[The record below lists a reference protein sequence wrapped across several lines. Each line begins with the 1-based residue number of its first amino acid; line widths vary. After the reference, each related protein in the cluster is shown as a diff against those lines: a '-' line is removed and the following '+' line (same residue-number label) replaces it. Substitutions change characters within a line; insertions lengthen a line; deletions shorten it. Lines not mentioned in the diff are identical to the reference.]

1 MGNPTKIDVA
11 NKNFDQLYEDLQPQ
25 LEKMSGKTCYARYD
39 ADKGLRIKDG
49 IDNFLRLNKI
59 MDKRG
64 KKFADAT
71 EIFKEAINRQY
82 PGEMVGEKTLGEH
95 LLQDVMK
102 DHGNGDRISAPE
114 IKELYEKLH
123 AHADKRNLDA
133 ATPNPA
139 AFSTVA
145 SSRLVQ
151 SDVSIEAG
159 KALLRAAVA
168 EDLSEHPYYDGNLA
182 GARAR
187 ADKILEEVDLR
198 GGLNRSSHD
207 AIATKMATGYPSVV
221 GGEKMADLRDL
232 LYRGLKINT
241 AVRQISHL
249 NAALSDFTISREKRP
264 ALDKAVNELR
274 VILKDL
280 GKLSFPGD
288 LDNVGKIRNLA
299 KRLEQNYVQLS
310 EATSE
315 IKDPDSTD
323 QMNAYLHQVEQ
334 GAEILGLAAALRNY
348 AGYDNETDGV
358 VVNHGVLSTYDLE
371 DSLEGL
377 SDAQVIVPKTLWTAP
392 TRQGND
398 TFSDVARAYSG
409 ALQESQDLWHDFH
422 YSVPK
427 PALEEIEYEL
437 TRALMLN
444 DAMLEGFERAEA
456 VRGDRA
462 FSEEIADHSLYNTKM
477 QRVKLNV
484 QLVDVRVRM
493 QKESQRAPNQEA
505 PPSVTDSKDPSA
517 EPAIKLKSAAHGR
530 EAVSGSRWD
539 YSADAKMK
547 PLKYDDDTMTLRRV
561 PLEASYDHIPEAHL
575 NTLSQSGKNAPRR
588 VVIDDPT
595 KSRAGRFATS
605 GQSILAHQ
613 SPDTT
618 GDGRTRIKDILN
630 EAALSRAGGL
640 KNPDEASMKVAS
652 APASPRNPLQSP
664 AGNAAQKTPDVSL
677 LNLDSVPAS
686 GPNPDDS
693 SFNIQSA
700 PPSPDHQPVSPD
712 TVPASGANPEDS
724 SFNIQS
730 APPSPNHQPEDRSL
744 NEFASIDG
752 AIAGAEIDADLY
764 GAGYD
769 ASNGDRV
776 NKESSSDI
784 GSDDEEDGS
793 VQLP

>member
-39 ADKGLRIKDG
+39 ANKGLRIKDG

-71 EIFKEAINRQY
+71 EIFKDAINRQY

-114 IKELYEKLH
+114 IKELYDKLH

-151 SDVSIEAG
+151 SKASIEAG
-159 KALLRAAVA
+159 KVLLRAAIT
-168 EDLSEHPYYDGNLA
+168 EDLSEHEYYDGNLA

-198 GGLNRSSHD
+198 GGLSRSSHD
-207 AIATKMATGYPSVV
+207 AIATKMANGYPSVV

-241 AVRQISHL
+241 AVRQLRHL

-264 ALDKAVNELR
+264 ALDKAVSELR

-288 LDNVGKIRNLA
+288 LDNAGKIRNLA
-299 KRLEQNYVQLS
+299 NRLEQNYVQLS

-348 AGYDNETDGV
+348 AGYDDKTDGV
-358 VVNHGVLSTYDLE
+358 VVNHDVLSTYDLE
-371 DSLEGL
+371 DSLERL

-422 YSVPK
+422 NSVPK
-427 PALEEIEYEL
+427 PALKEVEYEL
-437 TRALMLN
+437 MRALTLN

-462 FSEEIADHSLYNTKM
+462 FSEEIADGSLYNTKM
-477 QRVKLNV
+477 QRLKLNV
-484 QLVDVRVRM
+484 QLVDVRARM
-493 QKESQRAPNQEA
+493 QKNAQRTPNQEA

-517 EPAIKLKSAAHGR
+517 EPATKLKSAVRGR

-547 PLKYDDDTMTLRRV
+547 NSKRLNYDDESMVVRRV
-561 PLEASYDHIPEAHL
+561 ALESSYDDKLDAHL
-575 NTLSQSGKNAPRR
+575 KALSQ
-588 VVIDDPT
+588 
-595 KSRAGRFATS
+595 AGNH
-605 GQSILAHQ
+605 AHQ
-613 SPDTT
+613 SSNTT
-618 GDGRTRIKDILN
+618 NDVRTRITDILN
-630 EAALSRAGGL
+630 EPSLAGAGGL
-640 KNPDEASMKVAS
+640 KNPNDASMKIAS
-652 APASPRNPLQSP
+652 APASPRNAPLTSHR
-664 AGNAAQKTPDVSL
+664 
-677 LNLDSVPAS
+677 
-686 GPNPDDS
+686 NPDDEVMDINS
-693 SFNIQSA
+693 V
-700 PPSPDHQPVSPD
+700 PPSPDHQPVSLDPVPASGPNPEDSSMSIRSVSNSPAHQPVSSD
-712 TVPASGANPEDS
+712 TVPTSGANPEDS
-724 SFNIQS
+724 SMSVQS
-730 APPSPNHQPEDRSL
+730 VPPSPDQQPEDASL

-764 GAGYD
+764 DAGYD
-769 ASNGDRV
+769 TGNEDRV
-776 NKESSSDI
+776 NNESPSDT